1 MSRPLN
7 QRLSSSVHPRLGG
20 VGATC
25 DALVRF
31 EKLKFIQLDFL
42 LLLSI
47 ILAGRPIERYCRT
60 QCFSDS
66 KFAYCAFNKTKN
78 ILTDMGGCLSLS
90 FFLHQQG
97 EQIPQAKMLVLVAAI
112 QTPCL
117 CFTHTGTTA
126 AVICPVSHSLLVA
139 THMVGVHQISYQLS
153 HGSGSFPNQLWM
165 QQHCMWNW
173 VRQPSYKVSW

>member
-1 MSRPLN
+1 
-7 QRLSSSVHPRLGG
+7 
-20 VGATC
+20 
-25 DALVRF
+25 
-31 EKLKFIQLDFL
+31 
-42 LLLSI
+42 
-47 ILAGRPIERYCRT
+47 
-60 QCFSDS
+60 
-66 KFAYCAFNKTKN
+66 
-78 ILTDMGGCLSLS
+78 
-90 FFLHQQG
+90 
-97 EQIPQAKMLVLVAAI
+97 MLVLVAAI

-173 VRQPSYKVSW
+173 GRQPSYKISWWQFDTVPLQTCTFWIHTLKATSCTTQNWWREQVWLWQPCCVCERTSRKKIPSGNCPSTSSKCCWLSSFIIQSQVLHRKIKCSSILIKARRWNWVMKI

>member
-1 MSRPLN
+1 MPQYVLKN
-7 QRLSSSVHPRLGG
+7 SSSYSWIFQYYSVLFWRGGPQKGIAGLSVSVTPNLPTVHSIKQK
-20 VGATC
+20 TS
-25 DALVRF
+25 
-31 EKLKFIQLDFL
+31 L
-42 LLLSI
+42 LI
-47 ILAGRPIERYCRT
+47 W
-60 QCFSDS
+60 
-66 KFAYCAFNKTKN
+66 
-78 ILTDMGGCLSLS
+78 GGCLSLS

-139 THMVGVHQISYQLS
+139 THTVGVHQISYQLS

-173 VRQPSYKVSW
+173 VRQPSYKISW